1 MPAPILIDLTHTS
14 HTRARTGIQRVAR
27 SLHTALGSDARAI
40 TYDPHARTW
49 RALEL
54 WETESLTAAPSEKR
68 GTTWP
73 LSAQLRGL
81 AHRLL
86 GSSGATSLH
95 APRSTLHASFGLLVP
110 EVFSAD
116 TAAVLPELL
125 NAVAGP
131 RVAIFHDAIALKFP
145 ELTPTK
151 TVARFPGYLRE
162 LLAFDGIAAVSED
175 SRDSLRDYWRWL
187 GIAHPPPVQAIPLGT
202 DSVCHVL
209 RDKPPAPATSSPP
222 FVAVADTQRSPLSAQ
237 PIPTILSVGSLEGRK
252 NHLALLDAC
261 EQLWS
266 TGARFELRLI
276 GLAHPQT
283 GRAALARLRALQAAG
298 RPLRYDGPATDAA
311 LHSAYAS
318 CAFTIYPSLIEGFD
332 LPVIESLAH
341 GKPCICSARGALG
354 ESARDGGCV
363 ALASVDVAHL
373 AAAVRRLL
381 DTPTELAALAHAART
396 RKLRSWSDYA
406 ATLTAWMHTL
416 KRRS

>member
-1 MPAPILIDLTHTS
+1 MRAPASNASRAPSTPRSAPTPAPSPTTPTPAPGAPSSCGKRRVSPPPPPKNAARRGLSPPNFAASPTACS
-14 HTRARTGIQRVAR
+14 APRAR
-27 SLHTALGSDARAI
+27 
-40 TYDPHARTW
+40 
-49 RALEL
+49 
-54 WETESLTAAPSEKR
+54 
-68 GTTWP
+68 
-73 LSAQLRGL
+73 
-81 AHRLL
+81 RL
-86 GSSGATSLH
+86 
-95 APRSTLHASFGLLVP
+95 STLHASFGLLVP

-116 TAAVLPELL
+116 TAAVLPALL

-266 TGARFELRLI
+266 AGARFELRLI

-318 CAFTIYPSLIEGFD
+318 CAFTIYPSLIEGFG

-396 RKLRSWSDYA
+396 RTFRSWSDYA
-406 ATLTAWMHTL
+406 ATLTTWMHAL